1 MAHAIILGEAAAR
14 MVTAGDLASQLHR
27 RIEDGFYTNQTEH
40 DEAVAAME
48 EAETKLQSAS
58 DKLQGAIDI
67 LEPFI
72 S

>member
-1 MAHAIILGEAAAR
+1 MAHIIILGEGAAR
-14 MVTAGDLASQLHR
+14 MVAAGDLASQLHR

-40 DEAVAAME
+40 DAAVTAME
-48 EAETKLQSAS
+48 EAESKLQSAS